1 MFPLSYAPFI
11 SNSRACTQINRI
23 SEFFGIPFLISKRTE
38 LYETIVPNLYRVS
51 YESAFLSV
59 VKFPKSIVS
68 MLISLTKRILS
79 MDMAILLYGYNYPI
93 DMVSDGKQLKEN
105 AIDLLK
111 LILVTSYPALY
122 AME

>member
-1 MFPLSYAPFI
+1 
-11 SNSRACTQINRI
+11 
-23 SEFFGIPFLISKRTE
+23 
-38 LYETIVPNLYRVS
+38 
-51 YESAFLSV
+51 
-59 VKFPKSIVS
+59 